1 MDSIVFVSGNSGK
14 RDAVS
19 RYARVKNLDID
30 FCSMDLTELDV
41 DDIEAISKQKAK
53 DAYLQVGRPCFVSD
67 SGFYIDNYPGQTGY
81 PGAFAKRSG
90 ISSNIQGLLETMK
103 EVDVRSC
110 HFLDCLTFYD
120 GYDFYTF
127 YSLAEGTLARSIRG
141 QNMKHA
147 KSNLWKVFIPK
158 GEKKTLA
165 EMTEDEYLLFSKRK
179 EASATVQFL
188 DWYAIKY
195 IQEEKKNFIKNN
207 K

>member
-14 RDAVS
+14 RDSVS
-19 RYARVKNLDID
+19 RYARVKNLNID
-30 FCSMDLTELDV
+30 FCSMDLAELDIN
-41 DDIEAISKQKAK
+41 DIEAISKQKAK

-67 SGFYIDNYPGQTGY
+67 SGFYIEHYPGEAFY

-90 ISSNIQGLLETMK
+90 VSSNIKGLLETMK
-103 EVDVRSC
+103 DVEDRSC

-120 GYDFYTF
+120 GHDFYIF

-141 QNMKHA
+141 KNMKHA
-147 KSNLWKVFIPK
+147 KSNLWKVFIPA
-158 GEKKTLA
+158 GEEKTLA
-165 EMTEDEYLLFSKRK
+165 EMTEEEYLLYSKRK

-188 DWYAIKY
+188 DWYASNYK
-195 IQEEKKNFIKNN
+195 QEKKKVFVKNN